1 MMLSGIENSAPMRGD
16 LQRPDLIQANAV
28 QSHDQAV
35 CRSDNGKGA
44 QPTMGYA
51 PAPISLG
58 SSVMKL
64 VLPQGLGCLSPGC
77 QSGCGWDFQ
86 LTPCD

>member
-1 MMLSGIENSAPMRGD
+1 
-16 LQRPDLIQANAV
+16 
-28 QSHDQAV
+28 
-35 CRSDNGKGA
+35 
-44 QPTMGYA
+44 MGYA

-86 LTPCD
+86 LTPCSQMLWLMKATRLQESTAGA